1 VAEDQYEN
9 SAAIFRLAM
18 YSTVVAFMRP
28 QMMARCSGEPLK
40 VATSAGRAHSFL
52 SPLEGMEI
60 TMHFF
65 LMLALGLLAGNAL
78 GQTPVMVVQADRWC
92 PYNCEPGT
100 KAPGYVVEILQKVF
114 ELDGVKLNYQVT
126 PWDRAIKNARE
137 GKAAAVIGASAN
149 EARERNLLIGK
160 EPVGFASDC
169 LYVAHSNPLRY
180 QTATD
185 LDGLRSVAVVSGY
198 TYAAGLGDWVVDPK
212 NKSRIVM
219 SHGDEPNVA
228 NLRNL
233 ARGLI
238 DGVIDEAAVL
248 KMMANDLGVSD
259 KVRLAG
265 CTGREAV
272 FVAFSKRFPDA
283 QSKAAQ
289 LDRGLVDMRKNGSL
303 RTLLKAY
310 GQSDWK

>member
-1 VAEDQYEN
+1 MHY
-9 SAAIFRLAM
+9 
-18 YSTVVAFMRP
+18 
-28 QMMARCSGEPLK
+28 
-40 VATSAGRAHSFL
+40 FL
-52 SPLEGMEI
+52 L
-60 TMHFF
+60 
-65 LMLALGLLAGNAL
+65 LALWLIAGSVL
-78 GQTPVMVVQADRWC
+78 GQTPVLVVQADRWC

-100 KAPGYVVEILQKVF
+100 KAPGYVVEILQRVF
-114 ELDGVKLNYQVT
+114 ELDGVTLNYQIT

-149 EARERNLLIGK
+149 DAHERNLLIGK
-160 EPVGFASDC
+160 EPIGFASDC
-169 LYVAHSNPLRY
+169 LYVAHSNPLVYR
-180 QTATD
+180 TAAD

-198 TYAAGLGDWVVDPK
+198 TYAADLGNWVADPK
-212 NKSRIVM
+212 NKARIVM
-219 SHGDEPNVA
+219 SHGDAPNAA

-233 ARGLI
+233 ARGRI
-238 DGVIDEAAVL
+238 DGVIDEASVL
-248 KMMANDLGVSD
+248 KMLAHDLGISD

-283 QSKAAQ
+283 ESKVAQ
-289 LDRGLVDMRKNGSL
+289 LDRGLSDMRKNGTL